1 MSKMSDKLDYIIYEL
16 TRVTNDLNNL
26 NKELYD
32 QEKVVK
38 AREVADLKIY
48 NVNKLLDNGGSHE

>member
-16 TRVTNDLNNL
+16 TRVTNDLNNW

-32 QEKVVK
+32 QEKVIK

>member
-38 AREVADLKIY
+38 AREVADLKLY

>member
-32 QEKVVK
+32 QEKVIK